1 MTSIAI
7 DRLVQHAI
15 ILECDGG
22 SFRTKKEA
30 RHRQS

>member
-1 MTSIAI
+1 
-7 DRLVQHAI
+7 LVQHAI